1 MDFLSYKAISQNEMQ
16 PLANYFIFDGPQLP
30 GSWLPI
36 LDQQQKVHLYIPLN
50 NAACSIADQFCRSFA
65 RFQDQSPAVQ
75 EPPI

>member
-16 PLANYFIFDGPQLP
+16 PLANYLIFNRPQLP
-30 GSWLPI
+30 ESCLPI
-36 LDQQQKVHLYIPLN
+36 LDQQQKVHLYLPRN
-50 NAACSIADQFCRSFA
+50 NAACSITDQFCLSFA